1 MLHTTPPTES
11 DKIDTL
17 RVCGTV
23 VLVLGL
29 ALCVGA
35 LFFAEGEPPWQV
47 LAVFTLVVLVGLTL
61 RIEAA
66 VRHR

>member
-11 DKIDTL
+11 DKVDTV
-17 RVCGTV
+17 RVCGSV

-29 ALCVGA
+29 ALCGGA
-35 LFFAEGEPPWQV
+35 LLFAEGEPPWQV
-47 LAVFTLVVLVGLTL
+47 LGVFTLVVLVGMVL

-66 VRHR
+66 IRQR